1 MPSLFRA
8 ANCLCVGQLLTEQII
23 RGKEAT
29 HKEVTSD
36 FLNLKC
42 DVLRCCR
49 KWPAVTELDSL
60 GLKKTVLSSA
70 GFYFTLA
77 VLFMAFNLF

>member
-1 MPSLFRA
+1 M
-8 ANCLCVGQLLTEQII
+8 TEQII
-23 RGKEAT
+23 RGKKAT
-29 HKEVTSD
+29 HTEVTSD
-36 FLNLKC
+36 FLNLKS
-42 DVLRCCR
+42 DILRCCQ

-77 VLFMAFNLF
+77 VLFIAFNLF